1 MSPPA
6 TAENLVRQY
15 RQILLWPLQLMPIRG
30 EHTQIQR
37 HWELL
42 EVPSP
47 DNPWHEVMDEFTGD
61 PGEFQERH
69 YNEFTTFLPHVQR
82 FLYGEGRAQRGRQV
96 RAGRDAGASPMRV
109 FRRDDVVAVRLTSCP
124 ESVPLTL
131 SIAHIDLYFFYDI
144 DIVMLNVEVV
154 GENLTLFQAEDT
166 LYRFARAY
174 PAAWEDDGEGL
185 HCMHRVEWLA
195 ADGAVLAVSDAARRE
210 KFLAFVGQHRAA
222 RISSHWAFLLRPLV
236 LEHDEEDGAI
246 RYRLLEYYRM
256 PLMAYLAMD
265 EPKGLARD
273 DFVRLG
279 LITSP
284 GTDQPLPYSHR
295 HLADFEKHYC
305 YDRFWDARPEG
316 PSTRYL
322 SCGHALVVVGN
333 ARSSMFTGL
342 ERGVL
347 AQFRHQHFLLFLI
360 AHFQKAALLMFSDRL
375 VQALRKLDISDPE
388 SVRRFKRSIRQNFE
402 IFLRFTHRYWFHE
415 IADQALA
422 KALFHLTAQ
431 HLGLDPLYA
440 EVKERIYDMNEY
452 LDSDSL
458 RRQANTVLRLTVV
471 TTFGLI
477 GTVATGFLG
486 MNLIAAADHSL
497 TTKLVYF
504 LLVLIP
510 TLGMT
515 FYTVARS
522 KALSDFLEAL
532 SDERLGAREKFQALL
547 LVWRRPR
554 RSSRDR

>member
-1 MSPPA
+1 MPQPA
-6 TAENLVRQY
+6 SDKLVRQF
-15 RQILLWPLQLMPIRG
+15 RQIILWPLQLMPIRG
-30 EHTQIQR
+30 EGTQIQR

-42 EVPSP
+42 EKPGSG
-47 DNPWHEVMDEFTGD
+47 NPWHEVVDEFTGQ

-82 FLYGEGRAQRGRQV
+82 FLYGEGRSRRGEN
-96 RAGRDAGASPMRV
+96 AGNSDPGASPMRV
-109 FRRDDVVAVRLTSCP
+109 FRRDDVAAVRLTLRADGMP
-124 ESVPLTL
+124 RTL
-131 SIAHIDLYFFYDI
+131 SIAHVDLYFFYDI
-144 DIVMLNVEVV
+144 DIVLLNVEVAA
-154 GENLTLFQAEDT
+154 EDLTLYDAEDT

-195 ADGAVLAVSDAARRE
+195 ADGSVLATSDAGQRE
-210 KFLAFVGQHRAA
+210 KFLAFVGQHRAP
-222 RISSHWAFLLRPLV
+222 RISSHWSFLLRPLA
-236 LEHDEEDGAI
+236 LEHSEDEGQI

-256 PLMAYLAMD
+256 PLMAYLAV
-265 EPKGLARD
+265 ENPRKLARD

-279 LITSP
+279 LITAP
-284 GTDQPLPYSHR
+284 GTDQPLPYSDR
-295 HLADFEKHYC
+295 HLGDFEERYC
-305 YDRFWDARPEG
+305 YDRFWEDRPGG

-322 SCGHALVVVGN
+322 CSGHALVVVGD
-333 ARSSMFTGL
+333 AQSAQFTNL

-360 AHFQKAALLMFSDRL
+360 AHFQKAALFMFSDRL
-375 VQALRKLDISDPE
+375 VQALRRLDINDPE
-388 SVRRFKRSIRQNFE
+388 SVKRFKRAIRQNFE

-415 IADQALA
+415 IADQAQA
-422 KALFHLTAQ
+422 KALFRLTAQ

-486 MNLIAAADHSL
+486 MNLFAHADEPAGV
-497 TTKLVYF
+497 KLLYL
-504 LLVLIP
+504 LLVLVP
-510 TLGMT
+510 TIGMT
-515 FYTVARS
+515 VYSVARS
-522 KALSDFLEAL
+522 KPLSDFLEAL
-532 SDERLGAREKFQALL
+532 SDERLSTAAKFRALL
-547 LVWRRPR
+547 AVWRRPNR
-554 RSSRDR
+554 H